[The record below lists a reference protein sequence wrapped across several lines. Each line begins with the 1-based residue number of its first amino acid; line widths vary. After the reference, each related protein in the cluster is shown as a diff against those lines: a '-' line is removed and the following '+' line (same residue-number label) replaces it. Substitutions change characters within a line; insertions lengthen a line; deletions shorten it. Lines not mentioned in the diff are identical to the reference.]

1 MGKNLMPEVA
11 ALLGVEIG
19 EEFII
24 ENADRKENVVLAMD
38 GFHVIQPNGALDPDC
53 CRLLSKV
60 LQGLYEVEKL
70 PWEPKLNEYY
80 YCPSVRQ
87 IGVSYVKWWGDIID
101 YALKALGMVYRT
113 KEEAEAHMA
122 EDYER
127 LTGNKLEEQAIVKI
141 PWEPK
146 RGESYYAMSIVGCA
160 QPKIACYDWNGSAA
174 DYECLK
180 NGLVHKTQAEAEEH
194 FAEDYERL
202 TGKKPEG

>member
-1 MGKNLMPEVA
+1 MCKNLMPEVA

-38 GFHVIQPNGALDPDC
+38 GFHVIQPNNVVGPDHGK
-53 CRLLSKV
+53 LLSKV
-60 LQGLYEVEKL
+60 LQGLYAVKKI

-113 KEEAEAHMA
+113 KEEAEAH
-122 EDYER
+122 
-127 LTGNKLEEQAIVKI
+127 
-141 PWEPK
+141 
-146 RGESYYAMSIVGCA
+146 
-160 QPKIACYDWNGSAA
+160 
-174 DYECLK
+174 
-180 NGLVHKTQAEAEEH
+180 
-194 FAEDYERL
+194 FAEDYEKL
-202 TGKKPEG
+202 TGKPLSSR